1 MDQILKDHVREI
13 FSLSH
18 VSASVLAGLMRGFI
32 GPDPA
37 NTPHPMKAGQ
47 LPAQSLCR
55 IVEKGTFFRGP
66 SMIQGIEKIIVIE

>member
-18 VSASVLAGLMRGFI
+18 VSASVLVGLMRGFI

-37 NTPHPMKAGQ
+37 NTPHPMKG
-47 LPAQSLCR
+47 
-55 IVEKGTFFRGP
+55 
-66 SMIQGIEKIIVIE
+66 